1 MAFTLEQIN
10 DMTAEER
17 VQSMEFLWKV
27 MSSAGNVSAP
37 HWHAEVLAE
46 RRRRVESGEDELISI
61 DESKRRLK
69 EAVAYAR

>member
-27 MSSAGNVSAP
+27 MSSTGGVAAP
-37 HWHAEVLAE
+37 RWHADVLSE

-61 DESKRRLK
+61 AESKRRLK